1 MTAAQLALAAYI
13 AAVNLLAFA
22 LYAVDKRR
30 ARLHRWRIRES
41 TLLILAVLGGSL
53 GALLGMHL
61 LHHKTK
67 HPKFYF
73 TVSTAFFVQV
83 FLYAYLFW
91 RAGPG

>member
-1 MTAAQLALAAYI
+1 MTAAQLALAVYI

-30 ARLHRWRIRES
+30 ARLS
-41 TLLILAVLGGSL
+41 AT
-53 GALLGMHL
+53 

-67 HPKFYF
+67 HNKFYF

-83 FLYAYLFW
+83 FLYAYLCW
-91 RAGPG
+91 RFS